1 MVRFRNVA
9 CLMALVIAG
18 LNAGAQ
24 QITGSIR
31 GTVQDP
37 SSAFVQSASVSAR
50 QTETGL
56 TRTATTDP
64 SGAYILLELPV
75 GHYELQVEA
84 KGFQKYIQQGITL
97 NVNETA
103 TVPVHLSVGAET
115 QQVQVMADAQLIQG
129 TVTSLGKTVS
139 EREVLDLPLNGRNF
153 TQLGLLQPG
162 VVPLTPGLQAAGGS
176 LRSGQA
182 YAVNGQRPES
192 NNFLIDGA
200 NNFNGVDG
208 GFVLRPPVDAIT
220 EFKILTHNASAEFG
234 QSLGSTTNIITRSGS
249 NRFHGALWEFLRNDI
264 FDATNYFAA
273 TTEPLKQNQF
283 GGTFGGPIRKDKTFF
298 FVYYEGFRNRQGE
311 TDSSTVPSD
320 AERTGDFSAIC
331 TEGFSGGF
339 CNNQNHQLFNIF
351 FNTPYPNNQLPQ
363 PFNSISQGLLQY
375 FPHANNGPNVFT
387 STEIVR
393 QDSNQGGVK
402 IDHYLSP
409 SDILNFRYGIS
420 DGTQFNPIPTSG
432 STVPGFP
439 VDQDQRAQTFVAQE
453 THTFSPSMIGVFRF
467 SFLRNKFLYGQH
479 TSDTTPAELGF
490 GYAPSLDLAV
500 GPPSIQVAGY
510 TTIGDPIT
518 GPRNTYENAYDV
530 SGSLS
535 WVRGRHEFK
544 FGGGY
549 QRLQVNALQG
559 IASNGFFV
567 FAPPPIVPNSFA
579 SFLFGQPVV
588 FLQGL
593 GDFERGI
600 RGNAANS
607 YVQDTFKA
615 TSRLTL
621 NLGLRY
627 DLPFPYTEIKNRQTL
642 WVPGRQSTVMPDA
655 PPGLLYPGDKGVPA
669 GLIPTF
675 KKGFA
680 PRVGF
685 AWDPTGSAKWLV
697 TSAYG
702 IFYEPYYT
710 GQGGPLQSPISAPP
724 YLQTPQ
730 VSFPNFADPFN
741 GNPPISGEF
750 SKPLT
755 NLTLAAN
762 LPLPYSQD
770 WDLNIQRSFGSDL
783 LFEIGYVG
791 TKGTKLPRM
800 IEANPAIYIPGFDNS
815 TNPPSPIST
824 SGNADR
830 RRKYSGCTLD
840 PSTVCDYSSTGLITG
855 IANSSYNA
863 LEASLKKRFSHGIS
877 FLASY
882 TYSKS
887 IDDSSTFNLTGSAS
901 KPLAGENDLA
911 QNPFDVGAERGRS
924 LFDARQRFVLSYQ
937 WSPAVLETTSRLV
950 STGSWQLAGK
960 RDSDADDRHAV
971 YRLRRERFFG
981 AGLGAG
987 DQRIFLQPAKRGRR
1001 SQRRTENY
1009 QCVAQPE
1016 CVPENYS
1023 GPQLSG
1029 AAIRHGRPQHRPG
1042 ARIRELGL
1050 LIVQGYPRHRI
1061 EGAAVSSGV
1070 LQPSEPYQ
1078 FPPSRQRHELAN
1090 FQPDS
1095 GSPAA
1100 PVDAVGVEIQLLS
1113 EEEFAEDLTSKVRGP
1128 LLVAQGLDGIQPGC
1142 LAGGIETEEDSDRHR
1157 EKNGGENRRWEK
1169 PARAIP
1175 GFA

>member
-1 MVRFRNVA
+1 MVRFRSLV
-9 CLMALVIAG
+9 CLLAALGASLG
-18 LNAGAQ
+18 AGAQ

-31 GTVQDP
+31 GAVQDP
-37 SSAFVQSASVSAR
+37 SGALVQGATVSAR

-64 SGAYILLELPV
+64 SGAYVLLELPV

-84 KGFQKYIQQGITL
+84 KGFQKYVQQGVTL

-103 TVPVHLSVGAET
+103 TVPVHLAVGAES
-115 QQVQVMADAQLIQG
+115 QILEVNADAQLIQG

-162 VVPLTPGLQAAGGS
+162 VVPLTPGLAEAGGS
-176 LRSGQA
+176 LRAGQA

-208 GFVLRPPVDAIT
+208 GFVLKPPVDAIT
-220 EFKILTHNASAEFG
+220 EFRILTHNASAEFG
-234 QSLGSTTNIITRSGS
+234 QSLGSTTNIITRSGT
-249 NRFHGALWEFLRNDI
+249 NRFHGAVWEFLRNDV
-264 FDATNYFAA
+264 FDATNYFA
-273 TTEPLKQNQF
+273 TSTEPLKQNQF

-298 FVYYEGFRNRQGE
+298 FTYFEGFRNRQGE
-311 TDSSTVPSD
+311 TDSATVPSL
-320 AERTGDFSAIC
+320 AERQGDFSSLC
-331 TEGFSGGF
+331 PEGFTGGF
-339 CNNQNHQLFNIF
+339 CNNQDHQLFNVF
-351 FNTPYPNNQLPQ
+351 LRQPYPNNQYPVDTQTNPVTQNLLKFI
-363 PFNSISQGLLQY
+363 PF
-375 FPHANNGPNVFT
+375 PNNGLNVFT
-387 STEIVR
+387 STQIVR
-393 QDSNQGGVK
+393 QDSNQGGIRV
-402 IDHYLSP
+402 DHYLTT
-409 SDILNFRYGIS
+409 SDILNFRYGII

-432 STVPGFP
+432 ASVPGFP
-439 VDQDQRAQTFVAQE
+439 VGQDQRAQNFVVQE
-453 THTFSPSMIGVFRF
+453 THTFSPSVIGVFRF
-467 SFLRNKFLYGQH
+467 SYLRNKFLFGEH
-479 TSDTTPAELGF
+479 INNTTPASLGF
-490 GYAPSLDLAV
+490 RYTPSLAAAV
-500 GPPSIQVAGY
+500 GPPSIQVSGY
-510 TTIGDPIT
+510 TTIGNPIT
-518 GPRNTYENAYDV
+518 GPRDTFENAFDE
-530 SGSLS
+530 SASLS
-535 WVRGRHEFK
+535 WVHGRHELK

-549 QRLQVNALQG
+549 QHLQINALQG
-559 IASNGFFV
+559 IATNGFYV
-567 FAPPPIVPNSFA
+567 FAGFPVVPDAFA

-593 GDFERGI
+593 GSFERGI
-600 RGNAANS
+600 RGNAVNS

-615 TSRLTL
+615 TSRLTF

-642 WVPGRQSTVMPDA
+642 WIPGRQSTVVPDA
-655 PPGLLYPGDKGVPA
+655 PSGLLYPGDKGVPA

-680 PRVGF
+680 PRVGV

-724 YLQTPQ
+724 FLQTPQ
-730 VSFPNFADPFN
+730 VSTPNFADPFN
-741 GNPPISGEF
+741 GVPPISGEF

-800 IEANPAIYIPGFDNS
+800 IEANPAIYIPGFDTS
-815 TNPPSPIST
+815 NPPQPIST
-824 SGNADR
+824 SSNADR
-830 RRKYSGCTLD
+830 RREFSGCTLD
-840 PSTVCDYSSTGLITG
+840 PATVCNFSSTGLITG

-877 FLASY
+877 FLAAY

-911 QNPFDVGAERGRS
+911 QNPFDVNAERGRS

-937 WSPAVLETTSRLV
+937 WSLPWWRQPKGWYQQVLGNWQVNGIVTAMTGTPYTVFDGNDFSVQGSAPEISGFFSNRPNVVADPNDGPKTTTAWLNPNAFQRIIQDPTSPV
-950 STGSWQLAGK
+950 QQFGSAGRNIAQGPGYTDWDFSLFK
-960 RDSDADDRHAV
+960 NIRVTESKEFQFRAEFFNILNHTNFHNPDSDMN
-971 YRLRRERFFG
+971 
-981 AGLGAG
+981 
-987 DQRIFLQPAKRGRR
+987 
-1001 SQRRTENY
+1001 SQTFNQILE
-1009 QCVAQPE
+1009 AQP
-1016 CVPENYS
+1016 P
-1023 GPQLSG
+1023 
-1029 AAIRHGRPQHRPG
+1029 R
-1042 ARIRELGL
+1042 
-1050 LIVQGYPRHRI
+1050 LI
-1061 EGAAVSSGV
+1061 
-1070 LQPSEPYQ
+1070 Q
-1078 FPPSRQRHELAN
+1078 FALK
-1090 FQPDS
+1090 FM
-1095 GSPAA
+1095 
-1100 PVDAVGVEIQLLS
+1100 
-1113 EEEFAEDLTSKVRGP
+1113 F
-1128 LLVAQGLDGIQPGC
+1128 
-1142 LAGGIETEEDSDRHR
+1142 
-1157 EKNGGENRRWEK
+1157 
-1169 PARAIP
+1169 
-1175 GFA
+1175 